1 MTFGGGGNTP
11 LTNHVHSNATGEGGQ
26 LSTTLTLMGP
36 DVLYSLITDNTA
48 QVNTNTANIATNTS
62 NIATNTAA
70 IAALSSGAWTRIVNQ
85 SQAGGSANFNV
96 TGLTSTKKFLMF
108 TFAGKFGGADKLRL
122 RFGTGGSIDTGNNY
136 SWRTVK
142 DGSGST
148 GGYPQD
154 TIEIMVINSGN
165 TNDFFLS
172 GFMQLNAPS
181 DGTGTADTRT
191 GNLYTSQNDNNPH
204 NILTSFEW
212 RDNGTPITDI
222 RFYAGGGN
230 DISGT
235 LCIYESE
242 D

>member
-11 LTNHVHSNATGEGGQ
+11 LTNHVHSNATGEGGA

-48 QVNTNTANIATNTS
+48 QVNTNTANIATNT
-62 NIATNTAA
+62 AA

-85 SQAGGSANFNV
+85 TQTGGSGQFNV
-96 TGLTSTKKFLMF
+96 TGLTSTKKYLMF
-108 TFAGKFGGADKLRL
+108 TFAGSFGNFDKLRL
-122 RFGTGGSIDTGNNY
+122 RLGSGGSIDTGTNY
-136 SWRTVK
+136 SWRSGK
-142 DGSGST
+142 DGSF
-148 GGYPQD
+148 GGASGAD
-154 TIEIMVINSGN
+154 TIEIMTANSGGN
-165 TNDFFLS
+165 NDFFLS

-181 DGTGTADTRT
+181 DGTGTADSRI
-191 GNLYTSQNDNNPH
+191 GNLYTSQNDTTVN

-212 RDNGTPITDI
+212 DNSTTPMTDI

-230 DISGT
+230 DIRGT

>member
-11 LTNHVHSNATGEGGQ
+11 LTNHVHSNATGEGGA

-48 QVNTNTANIATNTS
+48 QVNTNTANIATNT
-62 NIATNTAA
+62 AA
-70 IAALSSGAWTRIVNQ
+70 IAALTSGAWTRIVNQ
-85 SQAGGSANFNV
+85 TQAGGSANFNV
-96 TGLTSTKKFLMF
+96 TGLTSTKKYLMF
-108 TFAGKFGGADKLRL
+108 TFAGSFGGFDKLRL
-122 RFGTGGSIDTGNNY
+122 RLGSGGSIDTGNNY
-136 SWRTVK
+136 SWRSGK
-142 DGSGST
+142 DGSFGSAS
-148 GGYPQD
+148 GAD
-154 TIEIMVINSGN
+154 TIEIMTANSGGG
-165 TNDFFLS
+165 NDFFLS

-181 DGTGTADTRT
+181 DGTGTADSRI
-191 GNLYTSQNDNNPH
+191 GNLYTSQNDTTVN

-212 RDNGTPITDI
+212 DESATPVTDI